1 LTHGTAADGERLLIN
16 IAESKRYF
24 RGLMPYQSPPNPQ
37 IYQEQV
43 WTLVRQI
50 PYGKVATYGQIAQM
64 IPPPDGVALP
74 DYKAFS
80 PRWVGDAMAAC
91 PNDVPWQ
98 RVINAQG
105 KISERPGAQR
115 QRQRLEEEGI
125 VFMNYKVDLKRYQ
138 WQGHQQ
144 SDEPRQTTLF

>member
-1 LTHGTAADGERLLIN
+1 
-16 IAESKRYF
+16 
-24 RGLMPYQSPPNPQ
+24 MPYQSPPNPQ

-64 IPPPDGVALP
+64 IPLPDGIALP
-74 DYKAFS
+74 EYKAFG

-105 KISERPGAQR
+105 KISDRPGAQR
-115 QRQRLEEEGI
+115 QRQRLEEEGV
-125 VFMNYKVDLKRYQ
+125 VFVNDKVDLKRYQ
-138 WQGHQQ
+138 WQGPDQAA
-144 SDEPRQTTLF
+144 EPQQTTLF

>member
-1 LTHGTAADGERLLIN
+1 MQYKL
-16 IAESKRYF
+16 
-24 RGLMPYQSPPNPQ
+24 PPNPQ
-37 IYQEQV
+37 LYYEQV

-64 IPPPDGVALP
+64 LAAPPGIAFPE
-74 DYKAFS
+74 YKAFS

-105 KISERPGAQR
+105 KISDRPGAQS

-125 VFMNYKVDLKRYQ
+125 AFVNDKIDLKIYQ
-138 WQGHQQ
+138 WHGPDQK
-144 SDEPRQTTLF
+144 DESR

>member
-1 LTHGTAADGERLLIN
+1 
-16 IAESKRYF
+16 
-24 RGLMPYQSPPNPQ
+24 MPYQSPPNPQ

-50 PYGKVATYGQIAQM
+50 PYGKVVTYGQIAQL
-64 IPPPDGVALP
+64 IPPPNGIAP
-74 DYKAFS
+74 QDYKAFS

-105 KISERPGAQR
+105 KISDRPGAQR

-125 VFMNYKVDLKRYQ
+125 VLINDKVDLKFYQ
-138 WQGHQQ
+138 WQGI
-144 SDEPRQTTLF
+144 DREAELRQTTLF